1 METKIEL
8 QKLTSAE
15 NQGEKTIQDHKPLSP
30 EMFFERDIQIKNN
43 RIQFNT
49 FKFAGR
55 EDIFNFMEQQ

>member
-1 METKIEL
+1 
-8 QKLTSAE
+8 
-15 NQGEKTIQDHKPLSP
+15 
-30 EMFFERDIQIKNN
+30 MFFERDIQIKNN